1 MASELFL
8 LSQTWKEEKN
18 TENSLSVQF
27 EFYLRD
33 KMSTT
38 NSLYLLKIL
47 DATDIR

>member
-18 TENSLSVQF
+18 TEHSLSVQL
-27 EFYLRD
+27 EFSLRD

-38 NSLYLLKIL
+38 NSLYLLKLL